1 MVKENYYIECW
12 MESCWCAN
20 VHEQHEKV
28 QLPNFWRKYNITLL
42 FLKFRNF
49 FRFSLK
55 TYLCIIWTFLWEM
68 EIIFW
73 SEPNKEQNKIAYT
86 VYLRL
91 LPTIALVL
99 KKENLP
105 NRICSK
111 AYEIKKCDVSNIQ
124 FHFRIAS

>member
-1 MVKENYYIECW
+1 
-12 MESCWCAN
+12 
-20 VHEQHEKV
+20 
-28 QLPNFWRKYNITLL
+28 
-42 FLKFRNF
+42 
-49 FRFSLK
+49 
-55 TYLCIIWTFLWEM
+55 M

-111 AYEIKKCDVSNIQ
+111 AYEIKKCDVSSIQ